1 MSPRKT
7 KGPFP
12 VPRWVALLATLV
24 AASGDE
30 AMAAESPVPR
40 RSMDSSL
47 PAPVDTED
55 FRRAREALVERDVVS
70 AGVADPAVLGAMCR
84 VPRHVFVPEPLRR
97 EAYDDHPLPI
107 GHGQTISQPSLVA
120 LMTEMLSLTSRSRVL
135 EIGTGSGY
143 QAAVLAEVAGEVYS
157 IEIVRPLAESAA
169 RALRRAGYERVRLR
183 IGDGWQGWPE
193 AAPFDAIIV
202 TCAPED
208 VPAPLVSQLREGGRL
223 CIPVGPAGATQE
235 LLLLVKRAD
244 GTLAR
249 QSSLP
254 VRFVPMRRAVRP
266 RRHACQAGTGA
277 HGPGVL

>member
-30 AMAAESPVPR
+30 ALAARTPEPR
-40 RSMDSSL
+40 GSMDPIP
-47 PAPVDTED
+47 PAPVDTEE
-55 FRRAREALVERDVVS
+55 FRRARQTLVERDVVS
-70 AGVADPAVLGAMCR
+70 AGVKDPAVLAAMLR

-97 EAYDDHPLPI
+97 QAYDDHPLPI

-120 LMTEMLSLTSRSRVL
+120 LMTEMLGLTPRSRVL

-157 IEIVRPLAESAA
+157 IEIVPPLAEAAA
-169 RALRRAGYERVRLR
+169 RALPRAGYERVHLR
-183 IGDGWQGWPE
+183 IGDGWLGWPE
-193 AAPFDAIIV
+193 VAPFDAIMV
-202 TCAPED
+202 TCAPEN
-208 VPAPLVSQLREGGRL
+208 VPAPLVAQLREGGRL

-244 GTLAR
+244 GTLER
-249 QSSLP
+249 KTSHP
-254 VRFVPMRRAVRP
+254 VRFVPMRRAAP
-266 RRHACQAGTGA
+266 
-277 HGPGVL
+277 